1 MRKIN
6 RDEKESKIE
15 RKIHIE
21 EINSAE
27 KRGQDIVWLKT
38 SVVEGKVHTEV
49 QFCTI

>member
-6 RDEKESKIE
+6 RDEKE

-21 EINSAE
+21 GINSAE

-38 SVVEGKVHTEV
+38 IVVERKVHTEV
-49 QFCTI
+49 QLLTI